1 MGDIK
6 IWWQLFTAVVV
17 LSVILIES
25 SGRVIIR
32 FVGKDWSMIKELC
45 KFEGCEVDIVF
56 KGVSDNKSLNWI
68 EL

>member
-6 IWWQLFTAVVV
+6 IWWQLFTAVVIS
-17 LSVILIES
+17 SVMSIES
-25 SGRVIIR
+25 SGHVIIR
-32 FVGKDWSMIKELC
+32 FVGKDWSTIKELC

-56 KGVSDNKSLNWI
+56 KGVSDKESLNWI